1 MATPRFDVIDIT
13 QTIRRHRRFILVVT
27 LVAMAL
33 GVVFSLIRKKKY
45 KAQTEFFLSN
55 PLYADRNYLF
65 RSHDMHFVDYFAG
78 DDDIDKII
86 VNAESDQVKDKVIEN
101 MKLAEAY
108 KIDMS
113 NPEQRSKLKDVF
125 NLNSKIKRSEYRH
138 LILTYVDTDPKRAA
152 DVANEHVR
160 VTEEVFRAY
169 YNTIKGYAYTS
180 INDKIKEMDSSIAAL
195 TDTLSGLR
203 DQYKIYD
210 IISPSRST
218 TTTATISSNGTA
230 AFGRGVEQ
238 IQNISSVKDQLV
250 IDRAKYIS
258 LLNEFSTGTK
268 DNEIKFIQVSSPA
281 TPPTDQSGPGML
293 VTVLTCALLGL
304 FFSILYQLLTT
315 YYKILISV
323 ERD

>member
-13 QTIRRHRRFILVVT
+13 QTIRNRRRFIIIVT

-65 RSHDMHFVDYFAG
+65 RSHDMHFVDYFGG

-86 VNAESDQVKDKVIEN
+86 VNAESDNVKDKVIEN

-113 NPEQRSKLKDVF
+113 KPEQRSKLKDMF

-138 LILTYVDTDPKRAA
+138 LILTYVDTDPERAA
-152 DVANEHVR
+152 RVANEHVR
-160 VTEEVFRAY
+160 VTEEVFRNY
-169 YNTIKGYAYTS
+169 YNTIKGYAYQS
-180 INDKIKEMDSSIAAL
+180 INDKVVEMDSSIAAL

-210 IISPSRST
+210 IISPSRAT
-218 TTTATISSNGTA
+218 TTTATISSNGA
-230 AFGRGVEQ
+230 ASFGRGVEQ
-238 IQNISSVKDQLV
+238 IQNVSSIKDQLV

-268 DNEIKFIQVSSPA
+268 DNEVKFIQVASPA
-281 TPPTDQSGPGML
+281 IAPTDQSGPGML
-293 VTVLTCALLGL
+293 ITVLTCALLGI
-304 FFSILYQLLTT
+304 FFSTLYLLLTT